1 MPPTPRPEIRALA
14 PYPSAPPV
22 GDAAA
27 GNARAPIRLNQNECA
42 AQPSARVIQA
52 FTAAAR
58 DANRYPDPSCSALRA
73 AIADAHGL
81 DAARI
86 VCGNGSG
93 ELLALLARSY
103 AGRGDEILTAEHAYL
118 YFTTAAHLAGAS
130 PVRAAAADDLSVDV
144 DAMLSAVTKR
154 TRMVCVD
161 NPGNPTGAYRSA
173 HDMHRLR
180 RGLRDDILLL
190 IDSAYAEYATADD
203 YEAGARLVE
212 AGDNTVMLRTFS
224 KIYGLAG
231 ARVGWAYCPAG
242 VADALNRARLPN
254 NLAGPSQAA
263 AVAALADAERPRVEK
278 LRAENDALRKQFCE
292 DLTALGLTAYPSQG
306 CYVLVR
312 FAGRDAARAVD
323 AALRGRG
330 IHGRPMAAYELPDC
344 IRFTIG
350 AAEEMAA
357 ATEAL
362 AEVIDES

>member
-1 MPPTPRPEIRALA
+1 MPQPTPRPEILALA

-22 GDAAA
+22 GDAGA
-27 GNARAPIRLNQNECA
+27 GDARAPIRLNQNECA
-42 AQPSARVIQA
+42 ALPSKRVIEA

-81 DAARI
+81 DMARI

-130 PVRAAAADDLSVDV
+130 PVRAAAAGDLGVDV
-144 DAMLSAVTKR
+144 DAMLSAVTER

-180 RGLRDDILLL
+180 RGLRDDILLV

-203 YEAGARLVE
+203 YDAGARLVE
-212 AGDNTVMLRTFS
+212 AGENTVMLRTFS

-263 AVAALADAERPRVEK
+263 AVAALTDTARVGN
-278 LRAENDALRKQFCE
+278 LRAENDALRVKFCA
-292 DLTALGLTAYPSQG
+292 DLTALGVRAYPSQG
-306 CYVLVR
+306 CYVLAR
-312 FAGRDAARAVD
+312 FAGVEMASTVD
-323 AALRGRG
+323 AKLRNRG

-357 ATEAL
+357 VTKAL

>member
-1 MPPTPRPEIRALA
+1 MPQPTPRPEILALA

-22 GDAAA
+22 GDAGA
-27 GNARAPIRLNQNECA
+27 GDARAPIRLNQNECA
-42 AQPSARVIQA
+42 ALPSKRVIEA

-58 DANRYPDPSCSALRA
+58 DANRYPDP
-73 AIADAHGL
+73 
-81 DAARI
+81 
-86 VCGNGSG
+86 
-93 ELLALLARSY
+93 
-103 AGRGDEILTAEHAYL
+103 
-118 YFTTAAHLAGAS
+118 
-130 PVRAAAADDLSVDV
+130 
-144 DAMLSAVTKR
+144 
-154 TRMVCVD
+154 
-161 NPGNPTGAYRSA
+161 SA

-180 RGLRDDILLL
+180 RGLRDDILLV

-203 YEAGARLVE
+203 YDAGARLVE
-212 AGDNTVMLRTFS
+212 AGENTVMLRTFS

-263 AVAALADAERPRVEK
+263 AVAALTDTARVGN
-278 LRAENDALRKQFCE
+278 LRAENDALRVKFCA
-292 DLTALGLTAYPSQG
+292 DLTALGVRAYPSQG
-306 CYVLVR
+306 CYVLAR
-312 FAGRDAARAVD
+312 FAGVEMASTVD
-323 AALRGRG
+323 AKLRNRG

-357 ATEAL
+357 VTKAL

>member
-1 MPPTPRPEIRALA
+1 MPQPTPRPEILALA

-22 GDAAA
+22 GDAGA

-42 AQPSARVIQA
+42 ALPSKRVIQA

-130 PVRAAAADDLSVDV
+130 PVRAAAAGDLSVDV
-144 DAMLSAVTKR
+144 DAMLSAVTER
-154 TRMVCVD
+154 TRMVCID

-180 RGLRDDILLL
+180 RGLREDILLV
-190 IDSAYAEYATADD
+190 IDSAYAEYATAED

-263 AVAALADAERPRVEK
+263 AVAALTDTARVGN
-278 LRAENDALRKQFCE
+278 LRAENDALRVKFCA
-292 DLTALGLTAYPSQG
+292 DLTALGVRAYPSQG

-312 FAGRDAARAVD
+312 FAGRDAATKVD
-323 AALRGRG
+323 AALRSRG
-330 IHGRPMAAYELPDC
+330 IHGRPMAAYKLPDC

-357 ATEAL
+357 ATKNL